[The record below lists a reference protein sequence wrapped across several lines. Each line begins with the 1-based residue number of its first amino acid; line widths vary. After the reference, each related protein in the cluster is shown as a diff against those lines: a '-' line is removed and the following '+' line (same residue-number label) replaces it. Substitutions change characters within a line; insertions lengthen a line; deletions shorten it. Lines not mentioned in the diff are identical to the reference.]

1 MKSRRAGSLR
11 RLDALEKEWDTGRR
25 SILEIA
31 PCTRWQDFCGNTE
44 IPDDLKEREP
54 QRAALYKATAALV
67 RAFANIAGELEAAG
81 YTQPKIGRIKQA
93 IDRHVKLR
101 EIIRN
106 ASGESL
112 DRHAGAPRPLQQPQP
127 RPGLG
132 PDQAAAKEDEG
143 AGARNASRVPGPGK
157 PLRLGKAVSAEGDRE
172 RRGAGSGVKAQP
184 NASSDS
190 PGKRRREETSR
201 PRRMVSGAT
210 QGSSPSVGREMGAA
224 HGRQGGAVLCA
235 EDENQMG

>member
-1 MKSRRAGSLR
+1 MKSRRGGSLR

-25 SILEIA
+25 SISEIA

-67 RAFANIAGELEAAG
+67 RTFANIAGELEAAG

-112 DRHAGAPRPLQQPQP
+112 HRHAGAPRPLQQPQP

-132 PDQAAAKEDEG
+132 PEGRRSDQAKPPRQL
-143 AGARNASRVPGPGK
+143 AR
-157 PLRLGKAVSAEGDRE
+157 PLADSSANTPDPPPAWGQQKSRLGSGD
-172 RRGAGSGVKAQP
+172 GT
-184 NASSDS
+184 
-190 PGKRRREETSR
+190 PG
-201 PRRMVSGAT
+201 
-210 QGSSPSVGREMGAA
+210 MGLDL
-224 HGRQGGAVLCA
+224 GG
-235 EDENQMG
+235 